1 MCKMDELL
9 EISHSLINNTS
20 LEFERYLKDQIAWDE
35 KLIGIKGARGT
46 GKTTLILQYLKKKK
60 SEGLLVA
67 YFSLD
72 ELYFLENNLLQTAKT
87 FYQTGGK
94 VLALDEVHKYPSWS
108 RELKNLHD
116 RYPDL
121 QIIFSGSSIID
132 ISKQEGDISRRAIMY
147 ELHGLSFRA
156 YLKIKHKLALPLLK
170 WIKYF
175 SQKEILDSYF
185 PTILNLS
192 PILMII

>member
-46 GKTTLILQYLKKKK
+46 GKTTLILQYLRKKK

-72 ELYFLENNLLQTAKT
+72 E
-87 FYQTGGK
+87 
-94 VLALDEVHKYPSWS
+94 
-108 RELKNLHD
+108 
-116 RYPDL
+116 
-121 QIIFSGSSIID
+121 
-132 ISKQEGDISRRAIMY
+132 
-147 ELHGLSFRA
+147 
-156 YLKIKHKLALPLLK
+156 
-170 WIKYF
+170 
-175 SQKEILDSYF
+175 
-185 PTILNLS
+185 
-192 PILMII
+192 

>member
-116 RYPDL
+116 LLPRPSDYFL
-121 QIIFSGSSIID
+121 WIFD
-132 ISKQEGDISRRAIMY
+132 Y
-147 ELHGLSFRA
+147 
-156 YLKIKHKLALPLLK
+156 
-170 WIKYF
+170 
-175 SQKEILDSYF
+175 
-185 PTILNLS
+185 
-192 PILMII
+192 